1 MEVKVIGESR
11 ERIPAFKEVQT
22 AYMLD
27 NDVET
32 WEYILPESKAAAFVE
47 AGGKV
52 VEVTGRA
59 SR

>member
-11 ERIPAFKEVQT
+11 ERLPAFRAYQS

-32 WEYILPESKAAAFVE
+32 WEYILPEERAAEFVE
-47 AGGKV
+47 AGGTV
-52 VEVTGRA
+52 VERIAGGK
-59 SR
+59 

>member
-1 MEVKVIGESR
+1 MMLIGEST
-11 ERIPAFKEVQT
+11 ERLPAFREYQS

-32 WEYILPESKAAAFVE
+32 WEYILPEERAAEFVE

-52 VEVTGRA
+52 VERIAGGK
-59 SR
+59 